1 MRYMSGKK
9 NVLKK
14 EDDFIMETRIVYR
27 GLEKSEIIAK
37 HIEKHS
43 AKIETFLEKEHGPA
57 HMDISLEV
65 HKPAEQKAT
74 VHIKAPHLDA
84 YITITTNDIFTS
96 ITEALDLAYKK
107 IHEEKK
113 RYIQNN
119 RKGCDGECR
128 GHFFEKE
135 EEEEEVIADEL
146 AAEIEEQK

>member
-1 MRYMSGKK
+1 MWWVQTGKK
-9 NVLKK
+9 NFKK
-14 EDDFIMETRIVYR
+14 EDDCIMETRIVYR
-27 GLEKSEIIAK
+27 GVEKSEIIAK
-37 HIEKHS
+37 HIEKHG

-57 HMDISLEV
+57 HMDISLEA

-84 YITITTNDIFTS
+84 YITITTNDIFSS

-119 RKGCDGECR
+119 RKGCGAECR
-128 GHFFEKE
+128 GHFFEQAEEKE
-135 EEEEEVIADEL
+135 EALEDGLADSFED
-146 AAEIEEQK
+146 